1 MEELV
6 VISFEAVAQAA
17 RAAEHAE
24 GGHGRRV
31 VRVFC
36 EGAAP
41 ELWHGVFGSAPVES
55 GAAAGFQFSDG
66 ERVAL

>member
-36 EGAAP
+36 EGVAT
-41 ELWHGVFGSAPVES
+41 EMWHGIFGSAPVES
-55 GAAAGFQFSDG
+55 GAAGFQFSDG
-66 ERVAL
+66 EKVML

>member
-6 VISFEAVAQAA
+6 VISFEAVSQAA
-17 RAAEHAE
+17 RAAEHIE
-24 GGHGRRV
+24 GAHGRRV

-41 ELWHGVFGSAPVES
+41 ELWTGTFGGAPVEF
-55 GAAAGFQFSDG
+55 GAAGFQFSDG

>member
-6 VISFEAVAQAA
+6 VISFEAVSQAA

-36 EGAAP
+36 EGVAP
-41 ELWHGVFGSAPVES
+41 EMWHGIFGSAPVES
-55 GAAAGFQFSDG
+55 GAAGFQLSDG
-66 ERVAL
+66 ERMAL

>member
-1 MEELV
+1 M
-6 VISFEAVAQAA
+6 IDFEVVAQAA

-24 GGHGRRV
+24 GAHGRRV
-31 VRVFC
+31 VRVFFD
-36 EGAAP
+36 GTAP

-66 ERVAL
+66 EKVAL

>member
-1 MEELV
+1 M
-6 VISFEAVAQAA
+6 IDFETIAQAA
-17 RAAEHAE
+17 LAAEHTE
-24 GGHGRRV
+24 GAHGRRV

-41 ELWHGVFGSAPVES
+41 ELWHGTFGSAPVEF
-55 GAAAGFQFSDG
+55 GAAGFQFSDG

>member
-1 MEELV
+1 MEGLV
-6 VISFEAVAQAA
+6 VIDFEAAAQAA

-24 GGHGRRV
+24 GAHGRRV

-41 ELWHGVFGSAPVES
+41 ELWHGTFGSAPVES
-55 GAAAGFQFSDG
+55 GAAGYQFSDG
-66 ERVAL
+66 EKVTL

>member
-1 MEELV
+1 MIDFGV
-6 VISFEAVAQAA
+6 VAQAA

-41 ELWHGVFGSAPVES
+41 ELWHGVFGSAPVV
-55 GAAAGFQFSDG
+55 AGVAGYQLSDG
-66 ERVAL
+66 EKVIL

>member
-1 MEELV
+1 M
-6 VISFEAVAQAA
+6 IDFEVVAQAA

-36 EGAAP
+36 EGVAP
-41 ELWHGVFGSAPVES
+41 EMWHGIFGSAPVES

-66 ERVAL
+66 EKVAL

>member
-1 MEELV
+1 M
-6 VISFEAVAQAA
+6 IDFEVVAQAA

-36 EGAAP
+36 EGTAP
-41 ELWHGVFGSAPVES
+41 ELWTGTFGGAPVVA
-55 GAAAGFQFSDG
+55 GVAGFQFSDG
-66 ERVAL
+66 EKVML

>member
-1 MEELV
+1 M
-6 VISFEAVAQAA
+6 IDFEVVAQAA

-36 EGAAP
+36 DGDAP
-41 ELWHGVFGSAPVES
+41 ELWHGTFGSAPVES

-66 ERVAL
+66 EKVTL

>member
-1 MEELV
+1 MEGPV
-6 VISFEAVAQAA
+6 VIGFEAVAQAA

-36 EGAAP
+36 EGVAP
-41 ELWHGVFGSAPVES
+41 EMWHGIFGSAPVES
-55 GAAAGFQFSDG
+55 GAAGFQFSDG
-66 ERVAL
+66 EKVML

>member
-1 MEELV
+1 M
-6 VISFEAVAQAA
+6 VIDFEVVAQAA

-41 ELWHGVFGSAPVES
+41 ELWHGTFGSAPVES
-55 GAAAGFQFSDG
+55 GTAAGFQFSDG

>member
-1 MEELV
+1 M
-6 VISFEAVAQAA
+6 IDFEAIDSAA

-36 EGAAP
+36 EGSAP
-41 ELWHGVFGSAPVES
+41 ELWHGTFGSAPVES
-55 GAAAGFQFSDG
+55 GAAGFQFSDG
-66 ERVAL
+66 EKVTL

>member
-6 VISFEAVAQAA
+6 VISFEAVSQAA

-31 VRVFC
+31 VRVFF
-36 EGAAP
+36 EGTAP
-41 ELWHGVFGSAPVES
+41 ELWTGTFGGAPVEF
-55 GAAAGFQFSDG
+55 GAAGFQFSDG
-66 ERVAL
+66 EKVAL

>member
-1 MEELV
+1 M
-6 VISFEAVAQAA
+6 IDFEAVAWAA

-36 EGAAP
+36 EGSAP
-41 ELWHGVFGSAPVES
+41 ELWHGTFGSAPVES
-55 GAAAGFQFSDG
+55 GAAGFQLSDG
-66 ERVAL
+66 EKVTL

>member
-1 MEELV
+1 M
-6 VISFEAVAQAA
+6 IDFETVAQAA

-36 EGAAP
+36 EGTAP
-41 ELWHGVFGSAPVES
+41 ELWHGAFGSAPVES
-55 GAAAGFQFSDG
+55 GPAGFQLSDG
-66 ERVAL
+66 EVVAL